1 MRRRDLLGAPL
12 ALPLAARAQGTTRTI
27 AVLMGVKE
35 GDPEGKGRID
45 ALRGGLRERGWI
57 DGDTA
62 KIDVYW
68 AGGELARIQ
77 ALAGEIVVAKPD
89 IIVGN
94 GTAAASVLHKVT
106 TTIPVVFVLAADPVG
121 LGYIES
127 LGHPGGNMT
136 GFTFFEP
143 ELVGKWFQLLK
154 EVAPATAT
162 TSLLFNPGTAGFYYK
177 FFEGLPGLGSQ
188 VKLAPAK
195 DMAEVEAVLVELA
208 RTPGSS
214 VIVGADPF
222 NVVHGREIVSLVERY
237 KLPSMTIYRQLALD
251 GALLAYGPDTIDA
264 FHRTADYVD
273 RILRGA
279 NPADLPAQAPI
290 KYIFIANLGA
300 ARRLGIALP
309 PALLARA
316 DEVIE

>member
-1 MRRRDLLGAPL
+1 VRRRHLLAVPL
-12 ALPLAARAQGTTRTI
+12 ALPAGVRAQVTVRRI

-35 GDPEGKGRID
+35 GDPEGSGRID
-45 ALRGGLRERGWI
+45 SLRTGLRERGWI
-57 DGDTA
+57 DGETA

-68 AGGELARIQ
+68 ASGELTRIQ
-77 ALAGEIVVAKPD
+77 ALADEIVASKPD

-121 LGYIES
+121 LGYIQS
-127 LGHPGGNMT
+127 LGRPGGNMT

-188 VKLAPAK
+188 IKLAPAK
-195 DMAEVEAVLVELA
+195 DMAEVEGVLAGLA

-222 NVVHGREIVSLVERY
+222 NVVHGREIVALIERY
-237 KLPSMTIYRQLALD
+237 RLPSMTIYRQLALD
-251 GALLAYGPDTIDA
+251 GALLAYGPDTLDV
-264 FHRTADYVD
+264 FHRAADYVD

-290 KYIFIANLGA
+290 KYIFIANISA
-300 ARRLGIALP
+300 ARRLGIVLP
-309 PALLARA
+309 QALLTRA